1 MTPVTRIPGEPR
13 GVVFLDTETTGLD
26 PDRHE
31 VWDIALIEED
41 GTEHEWHV
49 APLKPDV
56 ADPTALRITGFYSRT
71 AAPDW
76 RWGGKDLAPNLT
88 GSQDAASVAAR
99 IRYQIASKLALLTE
113 GKHLVGAVPSFDAAF
128 LSRFMVAAGQR
139 EAWHYHLIDV
149 EALVA
154 GRLQIE
160 PPWSSDDLARAV
172 GVEPL
177 DGRHTAIG
185 DARWAR
191 AIYQAV
197 FAEAPA

>member
-1 MTPVTRIPGEPR
+1 VNE
-13 GVVFLDTETTGLD
+13 VVFVDTETTGLD

-49 APLKPDV
+49 APMKPDQ
-56 ADPTALRITGFYSRT
+56 ADPNALRLTGFYSRT
-71 AAPDW
+71 ASPEW
-76 RWGGKDLAPNLT
+76 RWGGPGVSASLT
-88 GSQDAASVAAR
+88 GATDPASTAR
-99 IRYQIASKLALLTE
+99 HLRYQIASKIALLTE

-128 LSRFMVAAGQR
+128 LSRFLIANGQR
-139 EAWHYHLIDV
+139 EAWHYHLVDV

-154 GRLQIE
+154 GRLQME
-160 PPWSSDDLARAV
+160 PPWDSEELARAV
-172 GVEPL
+172 GVTPL

-197 FAEAPA
+197 FAR